1 MNRSQILSNK
11 YIIMRL
17 LHITEL
23 QYSEIIEQL
32 GYEYLRV
39 YFADKDGNLDYFSI
53 KLIHVL
59 THSKIFWIWWLFRW
73 NDNDEKYL
81 KQLEH
86 KPELKSKHAYIDYHR
101 LMFYPMPDYLLKKI
115 INSKN
120 EREWTLKKKI
130 KLKYC

>member
-32 GYEYLRV
+32 GYEYLRT
-39 YFADKDGNLDYFSI
+39 YFADKDGNLDDFSLE
-53 KLIHVL
+53 LIHVL
-59 THSKIFWIWWLFRW
+59 THSKTFWIWWLFRW

-81 KQLEH
+81 KQVEH

-101 LMFYPMPDYLLKKI
+101 FMFYPMPDYLLKNIVITLNAKRYATERT
-115 INSKN
+115 SK
-120 EREWTLKKKI
+120 
-130 KLKYC
+130 